1 MAGKQVR
8 SGQADNLTRRDFMR
22 DSAVAAAALAAGLRT
37 TDSRAGQ
44 KDSVSAEK
52 TRSYNPNMEYRPL
65 GKTGLMVS
73 AVSLGGH
80 WKKLVPRFGSEQFK
94 KNRRDVV
101 SACIEAGINYVDACT
116 SSEIITYSEAL
127 RGRRDKM
134 YFGFSYCEHEAR
146 HKEWQTRA
154 KLLEAL
160 DDIMARAKLDYA
172 DLWRIT
178 CLWKPN
184 TDHTAA
190 QEEAIVEA
198 LEQAKKAG
206 KVRFS
211 GISTHKH
218 DWAIRMIETYPE
230 TIEALVVPYTAG
242 SKKVHM
248 RVDPQGGGWQG
259 VAEKKD
265 AEKPNIYSLIDAVK
279 KAKVGWVGIKPFA
292 SGSVFKSRGVPDSA
306 TREEDDQRA
315 RLTLRY
321 ILSNDA
327 LTCAIPGLITTDQVR
342 NAAKAVGERR
352 RLDLA
357 ESQRLRQ
364 AVDEMWAKLPANY
377 RWLEHEWK
385 WV

>member
-8 SGQADNLTRRDFMR
+8 SGQADNLTRRDFMH

-94 KNRRDVV
+94 RNRRDVV

-116 SSEIITYSEAL
+116 SSEIIAYSEAL

-184 TDHTAA
+184 TNHTAA

-248 RVDPQGGGWQG
+248 RVDPQSGGWQG

-377 RWLEHEWK
+377 RWLKHEWK